1 VLVKLEILSL
11 RTVIECR
18 LRDAAS
24 YKACLVTLERLDEN
38 RRRALWNIEVTQSRR
53 KARHDHLRKITTFKR
68 GDLIMFV
75 DS

>member
-1 VLVKLEILSL
+1 
-11 RTVIECR
+11 
-18 LRDAAS
+18 
-24 YKACLVTLERLDEN
+24 LERLDEN